1 MYLEAREVYL
11 SRVIDLL
18 VMYNLLNHL
27 NLKQSY
33 QNLLPEGQR
42 FEEASCW
49 TRLIPDIIQGLLLKI
64 QNEDRGQR
72 EWLVILDLSG

>member
-18 VMYNLLNHL
+18 VVYNLLNHL

-33 QNLLPEGQR
+33 LNLLPEGLR
-42 FEEASCW
+42 FKEASCW
-49 TRLIPDIIQGLLLKI
+49 TRLITDIIQGLLLKI